1 MNNISESLLS
11 FAESELIQKE
21 SIRRTV
27 LSSQPEK
34 QKKPVAWTK
43 ILLPV
48 AACLVLICSTVL
60 AIPSARAEVFSW
72 FGISTPQ
79 DYLTAYPS
87 ERPDVPELNALLAS
101 PDANAEVVTIPI
113 EHTES
118 ETIDGEYVTQMTAF
132 LQENCDVALGDAMY
146 DGLYVHQSIHLNG
159 LSGLYLLEQYTG
171 SHATALFIDSQWIA
185 PDGWIIYEM
194 PDGTR
199 CFGNLDLTSSIEPY
213 VKSLREQG
221 MRSTDEPEQ
230 INESN
235 RQYLLQKGLSAVAEV
250 SVHDFEQ
257 YLDSN
262 GNLTAKVWYSV
273 SINAE
278 TDNGLSEA
286 ELCLAQIGTITI
298 DMRGYRN
305 IQEHTLASADGARVW
320 NAESLPLMGQSLSAE
335 GLTMTAET
343 EHTKISLLGI
353 RNIQI
358 RVMLPQEWLQTQREN
373 FAKALQFRVRIDGE
387 DGDWYPQYV
396 YCQVQ
401 EDGSVLWIADEIQG
415 VPYETLQSMKTIT
428 LIPILDSAEFPQYA
442 VTLYVN

>member
-1 MNNISESLLS
+1 
-11 FAESELIQKE
+11 
-21 SIRRTV
+21 
-27 LSSQPEK
+27 
-34 QKKPVAWTK
+34 
-43 ILLPV
+43 
-48 AACLVLICSTVL
+48 
-60 AIPSARAEVFSW
+60 
-72 FGISTPQ
+72 
-79 DYLTAYPS
+79 
-87 ERPDVPELNALLAS
+87 
-101 PDANAEVVTIPI
+101 
-113 EHTES
+113 
-118 ETIDGEYVTQMTAF
+118 
-132 LQENCDVALGDAMY
+132 
-146 DGLYVHQSIHLNG
+146 
-159 LSGLYLLEQYTG
+159 
-171 SHATALFIDSQWIA
+171 
-185 PDGWIIYEM
+185 M

-213 VKSLREQG
+213 VKSLLEQG
-221 MRSTDEPEQ
+221 LRSTDEPEQ

-305 IQEHTLASADGARVW
+305 IREHTLASADGARVW

-335 GLTMTAET
+335 GLTMTSET
-343 EHTKISLLGI
+343 EHAKISLLGI

-358 RVMLPQEWLQTQREN
+358 RVMLPQEWLQAQREN